1 MLHTYTLTC
10 GQMTEDCTAGN
21 IRQFLQNVI
30 RDWELPE
37 DLPTYIV
44 TDNGRNFVAAVE
56 HSQWHRVQCF
66 AHTLQLC
73 ITDAKKEAQRFF
85 ELCAK
90 ARAIVGHYK
99 RSTRARAR
107 LQEMQKNM
115 GIEPLEVM
123 QDVPTR
129 WNSEHA
135 MMSRLL
141 ELRTAI
147 SAELSE
153 SDSVENLSS
162 AEWKIMAGLVSVLQ
176 PIQQATTELSAATYL
191 TLSQVIPLLE
201 CTEITLKG
209 YISEANE
216 YDAASFAGSLL
227 RSLKTRFV
235 DVKMC
240 PLLVLA
246 ALVDPRYKAVFHS
259 APSEKV
265 WASSLLLS
273 EVEKLHPTGT
283 AQARENESA
292 ASTTDEAC
300 SVWAAFSKVRMA
312 SEERRQ
318 SVGMSQYQ
326 KQVNEYLQTELLGR
340 SEDPLLW
347 WSTLGSQLYP
357 AVATVAQRYLSI
369 PATQASSER
378 VFSTAGNIVTTRRE
392 HLLPEHV
399 EQLVFLHD
407 N

>member
-1 MLHTYTLTC
+1 MRPTKKSAPHVKVKKNAAGKSTPQPSVASHFRPTLKSTAPKARQLTEKIATFIVGGLHSYSVVEESGFVEMLKCAIPEYSVPSRTTFSRSVIPDLYAAKKAEVMKALHSVIEAGVECYSLTTDSWTSRAGQSYISVTCHVMDKKFLLHTYTLTC
-10 GQMTEDCTAGN
+10 GQMSEDCTADN

-30 RDWELPE
+30 GDWELPE
-37 DLPTYIV
+37 DMPTYVV

-73 ITDAKKEAQRFF
+73 ITDAKKEAQRFLQ
-85 ELCAK
+85 LCAK

-162 AEWKIMAGLVSVLQ
+162 AEWKLMGGLVSVLE
-176 PIQQATTELSAATYL
+176 PIQQATTELSAATYP

-201 CTEITLKG
+201 CTEITLKE
-209 YISEANE
+209 YISQANE
-216 YDAASFAGSLL
+216 AASFGGSLL
-227 RSLKTRFV
+227 CWQPAAKSQDQV
-235 DVKMC
+235 CGCEDV
-240 PLLVLA
+240 PTTGA
-246 ALVDPRYKAVFHS
+246 GS
-259 APSEKV
+259 A
-265 WASSLLLS
+265 
-273 EVEKLHPTGT
+273 
-283 AQARENESA
+283 
-292 ASTTDEAC
+292 
-300 SVWAAFSKVRMA
+300 
-312 SEERRQ
+312 
-318 SVGMSQYQ
+318 
-326 KQVNEYLQTELLGR
+326 GR
-340 SEDPLLW
+340 SPL
-347 WSTLGSQLYP
+347 
-357 AVATVAQRYLSI
+357 
-369 PATQASSER
+369 
-378 VFSTAGNIVTTRRE
+378 
-392 HLLPEHV
+392 
-399 EQLVFLHD
+399 
-407 N
+407 